1 MGFLLPY
8 KDAID
13 CAGYRATQDANAA
26 LRYLMHHADFYRI
39 NPDLVFTW
47 GSSAGAITALNVA
60 FLRDNNRPESVTKEG
75 RIRKLITVA
84 GASQH
89 SLHVDEHRRIV
100 PYFYTIQDT
109 VARFFYTEI
118 VPQPVNLQHES
129 PQSPYFRINNTN
141 VSEVHWK
148 VEGGLLME
156 TTDSRARVVFF
167 KGAKHHT
174 IRVCGKYKNG
184 VEFCETMNV

>member
-47 GSSAGAITALNVA
+47 GSSAG
-60 FLRDNNRPESVTKEG
+60 
-75 RIRKLITVA
+75 A